1 MIRKILSNSFFNMLL
16 IDFKFLKLS
25 QRHIYYETSLEVP
38 RTEMSV
44 NNLKALKMLSECWLK
59 N

>member
-38 RTEMSV
+38 RTEMLV
-44 NNLKALKMLSECWLK
+44 NNLKVFK
-59 N
+59 NVIRVLA

>member
-1 MIRKILSNSFFNMLL
+1 MLL

-44 NNLKALKMLSECWLK
+44 NNLKVFK
-59 N
+59 NVIRVA